1 MKRLF
6 VISTAALLL
15 VAIQIPGFAHHSVSA
30 QFDSSKATTITG
42 MITKV
47 DWANPH
53 AWLYMTVRNG
63 NQSVTWHVQISA
75 PGALKQVGIE
85 KGMIDLTSPVAVEV
99 WPAFSDEVGF
109 KTGHGRM
116 LTLPDGRKLDVSDKW
131 PMGKGPNNPR

>member
-63 NQSVTWHVQISA
+63 NQSVTWHIQISA

-85 KGMIDLTSPVAVEV
+85 KGMIDLTSLPSLSRSGRRSPMKLGLKPE
-99 WPAFSDEVGF
+99 
-109 KTGHGRM
+109 TG
-116 LTLPDGRKLDVSDKW
+116 DC
-131 PMGKGPNNPR
+131 